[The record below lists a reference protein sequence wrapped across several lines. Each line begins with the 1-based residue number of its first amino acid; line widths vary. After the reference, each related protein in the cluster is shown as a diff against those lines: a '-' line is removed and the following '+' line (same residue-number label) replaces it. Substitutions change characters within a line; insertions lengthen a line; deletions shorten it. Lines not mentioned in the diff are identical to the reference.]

1 MFVLLQVSHVYG
13 GPEVQDTT
21 AFHKTPQHFT
31 KHHSISQNTTAFQK
45 TQQHFRKHYS
55 ISENTTAFQKTPQHF
70 TLDRKGIPLGR
81 TLLVCDWTE
90 PAREALL

>member
-1 MFVLLQVSHVYG
+1 MYIHNELEKILIEDIPTVARKGKTPQHFRKRRSISQNAAAFHKTQQHFTKHNSIS
-13 GPEVQDTT
+13 QNTT

-31 KHHSISQNTTAFQK
+31 
-45 TQQHFRKHYS
+45 
-55 ISENTTAFQKTPQHF
+55 
-70 TLDRKGIPLGR
+70 LDGKGIPLGR